1 MYSITP
7 LVLRS
12 RSDRVIVQVSG
23 TSSMSTDAG
32 YMCLDLFVLSSAVR
46 LLVGSNV
53 VNVCVSVRCEI
64 IVFLMCILFC
74 DV

>member
-1 MYSITP
+1 MCP

-12 RSDRVIVQVSG
+12 RSDRVIVRVSG
-23 TSSMSTDAG
+23 TLSMSTDAR
-32 YMCLDLFVLSSAVR
+32 YMRLDLFVLSSAVR

-64 IVFLMCILFC
+64 VVFSMCILFC

>member
-1 MYSITP
+1 
-7 LVLRS
+7 
-12 RSDRVIVQVSG
+12 
-23 TSSMSTDAG
+23 MSTDAG
-32 YMCLDLFVLSSAVR
+32 YMCLDLFVLSSAVH

-64 IVFLMCILFC
+64 VVFSMCILFC